1 MRKALLLVT
10 SLVCAAAL
18 AVVTAPASATT
29 TSNLEAAFQYHYGH
43 AAEIPAAPASRARS
57 AGYGSATATC
67 SVTSLTPIPGTSC
80 ANATY
85 DATIELADG
94 SSLSLH
100 ASGTVC
106 PVGNSGNAPGS
117 LVSYGNPISLHGTFT
132 IAGGTGVFA
141 GASGE
146 GSFLDYFAG
155 DVQVVQLNGTLA
167 LA

>member
-43 AAEIPAAPASRARS
+43 AARDPCGA
-57 AGYGSATATC
+57 
-67 SVTSLTPIPGTSC
+67 V
-80 ANATY
+80 
-85 DATIELADG
+85 
-94 SSLSLH
+94 
-100 ASGTVC
+100 
-106 PVGNSGNAPGS
+106 
-117 LVSYGNPISLHGTFT
+117 
-132 IAGGTGVFA
+132 VFA

-146 GSFLDYFAG
+146 DSFLDYFAG
-155 DVQVVQLNGTLA
+155 DVQVIQLSGTLA

>member
-43 AAEIPAAPASRARS
+43 AAGDPCGA
-57 AGYGSATATC
+57 
-67 SVTSLTPIPGTSC
+67 
-80 ANATY
+80 
-85 DATIELADG
+85 
-94 SSLSLH
+94 
-100 ASGTVC
+100 
-106 PVGNSGNAPGS
+106 
-117 LVSYGNPISLHGTFT
+117 
-132 IAGGTGVFA
+132 GVFA